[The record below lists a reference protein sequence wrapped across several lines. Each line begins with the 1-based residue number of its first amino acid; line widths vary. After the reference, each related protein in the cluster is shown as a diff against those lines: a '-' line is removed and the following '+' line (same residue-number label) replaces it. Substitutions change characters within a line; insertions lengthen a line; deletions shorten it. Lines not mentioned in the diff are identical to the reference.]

1 MDAGRPQRI
10 AIVGAGPCGLA
21 CARELDQL
29 GASDWTVFERELHP
43 GGNAASVVDPN
54 GFTWDLGGHVV
65 FSHFGEFDALLAE
78 MLGDEVYE
86 HDRSS
91 FVLVDGRWIPYPFQN
106 NLRHLEPQAALE
118 CLLGL
123 SETSPASGS
132 LRDFGS
138 WIDATFGTGIA
149 RHFMR
154 PYNEK
159 VWATDLS
166 EMSADW
172 IAERVSVVDFGRALT
187 SFVLQTDDLGWGPN
201 STFMFP
207 KSGGTGEIYRR
218 LADRLGT
225 GVEYGHELVELDPER
240 LELRFADGR
249 RESADA
255 VVSTMPVDLLV
266 ERLTTCPSDV
276 RAAARELRHT
286 SVSVVGIGYEMPL
299 RDDRSWLY
307 FPSPEVP
314 FYRATNFAKYSPAN
328 VPDSDTARYCS
339 YLTET
344 ARPSDRPTAA
354 TLVRDVQT
362 AIISAQLASESAAV
376 ASEHVIE
383 VDYAYPVPTLS
394 RNAALATIQPWLEQ
408 HRIFSRGRFGTW
420 RYETGNMDHAVKLGI
435 DIARRLV
442 EGRSEEL
449 HVA

>member
-1 MDAGRPQRI
+1 
-10 AIVGAGPCGLA
+10 
-21 CARELDQL
+21 
-29 GASDWTVFERELHP
+29 
-43 GGNAASVVDPN
+43 
-54 GFTWDLGGHVV
+54 
-65 FSHFGEFDALLAE
+65 
-78 MLGDEVYE
+78 
-86 HDRSS
+86 
-91 FVLVDGRWIPYPFQN
+91 
-106 NLRHLEPQAALE
+106 
-118 CLLGL
+118 
-123 SETSPASGS
+123 
-132 LRDFGS
+132 
-138 WIDATFGTGIA
+138 
-149 RHFMR
+149 
-154 PYNEK
+154 
-159 VWATDLS
+159 
-166 EMSADW
+166 
-172 IAERVSVVDFGRALT
+172 
-187 SFVLQTDDLGWGPN
+187 
-201 STFMFP
+201 
-207 KSGGTGEIYRR
+207 
-218 LADRLGT
+218 
-225 GVEYGHELVELDPER
+225 
-240 LELRFADGR
+240 
-249 RESADA
+249 
-255 VVSTMPVDLLV
+255 
-266 ERLTTCPSDV
+266 
-276 RAAARELRHT
+276 
-286 SVSVVGIGYEMPL
+286 VSVVGIGYEMPL